1 MDDSAR
7 RHAVR
12 TAEQTVADAWIGQLL
27 LAENEAEV
35 AVGACTRV
43 RNRAAAQVRAAQRA
57 GDLAALVRSQRAL
70 ERADRACGRA
80 LEEYTQ
86 ARNQLSD
93 QLTEWACATQRRIR
107 QAQEDRSGAGRR

>member
-1 MDDSAR
+1 M
-7 RHAVR
+7 R

-43 RNRAAAQVRAAQRA
+43 RNRAAEQVRAAQRS
-57 GDLAALVRSQRAL
+57 GDLDALVRSQCAL

-80 LEEYTQ
+80 LEEYVQ
-86 ARNQLSD
+86 ARTRLCEQLN
-93 QLTEWACATQRRIR
+93 EWACATRRRTR
-107 QAQEDRSGAGRR
+107 QAQADHSSAGRR